1 MVGDAAGQEEGRYG
15 HNQAYDLRRDQ
26 IGRLGEPGPPE
37 GRPIKR
43 IEYPGGVVRY
53 EWVEPQASEEG
64 NRFTHLLDEL
74 NLRDEDHEHKE
85 ENL

>member
-1 MVGDAAGQEEGRYG
+1 
-15 HNQAYDLRRDQ
+15 
-26 IGRLGEPGPPE
+26 
-37 GRPIKR
+37 
-43 IEYPGGVVRY
+43 VVRY